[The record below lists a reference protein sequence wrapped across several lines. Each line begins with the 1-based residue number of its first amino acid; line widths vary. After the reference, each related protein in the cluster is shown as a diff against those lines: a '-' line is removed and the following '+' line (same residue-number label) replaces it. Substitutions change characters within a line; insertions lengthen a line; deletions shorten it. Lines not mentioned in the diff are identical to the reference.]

1 MKRFKFRLA
10 KVQSLRQQEEKVAR
24 RGLATALA
32 AVDKCDQ
39 QLGSIEAL
47 VAQCTASSVPGSA
60 TANMARGL
68 MRGLE
73 VARAR
78 TQRSKQQAVQQL
90 DAARG
95 VYAQRRAAARAIGN
109 LRERALDT
117 WRRAVLVG
125 ERDEAEELARLARD
139 SAQRR
144 AESREAPTAND
155 EEAIGS

>member
-1 MKRFKFRLA
+1 VKRFKFRLA

-47 VAQCTASSVPGSA
+47 VAQCTASTAPGSA
-60 TANMARGL
+60 MANMARGL

-78 TQRSKQQAVQQL
+78 TQRSKQQAEQQL
-90 DAARG
+90 DTARG
-95 VYAQRRAAARAIGN
+95 IYTQRRAAARAIGN
-109 LRERALDT
+109 LRERTLDT
-117 WRRAVLVG
+117 WRRAVLAG

-139 SAQRR
+139 SAERSAAR
-144 AESREAPTAND
+144 AASTATD
-155 EEAIGS
+155 EEANGS